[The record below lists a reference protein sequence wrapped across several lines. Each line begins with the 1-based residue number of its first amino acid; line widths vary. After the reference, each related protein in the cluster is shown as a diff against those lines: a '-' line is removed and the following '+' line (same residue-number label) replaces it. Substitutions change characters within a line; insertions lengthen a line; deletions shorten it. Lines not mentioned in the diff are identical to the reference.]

1 MIEIEIDP
9 NALQEVCRLMGF
21 YMEDCHQLDAAL
33 LKEALSEFQ
42 SALDDYAER
51 QYILRTSY

>member
-1 MIEIEIDP
+1 MIELEIDP
-9 NALQEVCRLMGF
+9 HALQEVCRLIGF
-21 YMEDCHQLDAAL
+21 YQIDRQFDSDL

-51 QYILRTSY
+51 QYILRTTY

>member
-1 MIEIEIDP
+1 
-9 NALQEVCRLMGF
+9 
-21 YMEDCHQLDAAL
+21 MEDCHQLDAAL

-51 QYILRTSY
+51 QYILRTTY

>member
-1 MIEIEIDP
+1 MIELEIDP
-9 NALQEVCRLMGF
+9 HALQEVTRLIGY
-21 YMEDCHQLDAAL
+21 YMIDRQFDSDL